1 MLLGSRWS
9 DLSREMGLGNAVGS
23 LGVLYIGW
31 GDEVRG
37 QGRKTS
43 GRWWVF
49 NTGHFK
55 AEKVREGRCSG
66 TA

>member
-1 MLLGSRWS
+1 MERFEEKM
-9 DLSREMGLGNAVGS
+9 RPGNDVGA
-23 LGVLYIGW
+23 LEVLYLGW

-37 QGRKTS
+37 QGKKSS

-49 NTGHFK
+49 NTGHFEARK
-55 AEKVREGRCSG
+55 ERDGRRLG